1 MKLLDIIRLSAMED
15 VEIRE
20 IFAMNQGWRSGQ
32 YFVMKNPRPRSAI
45 LWFCG
50 CEGCFSP
57 LVGEK
62 IAVPRNS
69 LVYIPEGTQY
79 RVDFLDCDSDVSTVL
94 VDFGIFAS
102 EKAVLSEKITLL
114 NVSFDDGRIA
124 HILKKLVT
132 DCSSPSKQYL
142 KLKRD
147 MYGLLSLISEAESRK
162 SFDRGAF
169 KQIEAGIEY
178 LQKDDKQE
186 LSIDEIA
193 GMCFVTPAYFRRLF
207 KEYSGLSPSEYR
219 CERRMEKA
227 RELLEHTDIT
237 VEALSE
243 LLGYADPS
251 YFCRVFKKT
260 VGISP
265 SQYKK
270 NMAEDK

>member
-1 MKLLDIIRLSAMED
+1 MKLLDIIRLGAVED
-15 VEIRE
+15 LEIRE
-20 IFAMNQGWRSGQ
+20 LFAMNQEWRSGQ
-32 YFVMKNPRPRSAI
+32 YFVMTNPRPRSAF

-50 CEGCFSP
+50 CEGFFSP
-57 LVGEK
+57 LKGEK
-62 IAVPRNS
+62 IGAPRNS
-69 LVYIPEGTQY
+69 LVYIPEGAQY
-79 RVDFLDCDSDVSTVL
+79 RVDFAECDCDVSTVL
-94 VDFGIFAS
+94 VEFCVFDT
-102 EKAVLSEKITLL
+102 EKAVFAENITLL
-114 NVSFDDGRIA
+114 DISLDDGRMA
-124 HILKKLVT
+124 NILKKLAAEY
-132 DCSSPSKQYL
+132 SSPSKQYL

-147 MYGLLSLISEAESRK
+147 MYGLLSLVSEAESRK
-162 SFDRGAF
+162 SIDRGGF

-178 LQKDDKQE
+178 LQKDERQE

-227 RELLEHTDIT
+227 KELLEHADIT
-237 VEALSE
+237 VEALSD

-251 YFCRVFKKT
+251 YFCRVFKKS

-270 NMAEDK
+270 NTTEEK